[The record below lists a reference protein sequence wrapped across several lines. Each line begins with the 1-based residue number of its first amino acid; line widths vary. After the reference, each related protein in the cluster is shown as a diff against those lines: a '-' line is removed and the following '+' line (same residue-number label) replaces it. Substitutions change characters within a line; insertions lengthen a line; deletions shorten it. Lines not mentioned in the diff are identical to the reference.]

1 MRKFAAIGLASVLSL
16 ATLGVTLVP
25 SDASHRHRDRDRDG
39 ISLRFNFGSPYYGH
53 AYRPYHAYPVAPRR
67 YYGGGAWEAHVAY
80 CYDRWRSYRASDNT
94 YQPFNGP
101 RRECRS
107 PYFG

>member
-1 MRKFAAIGLASVLSL
+1 MHGDSSLGDAAG
-16 ATLGVTLVP
+16 ATRRAIRTVFTAPIPWFCREMV
-25 SDASHRHRDRDRDG
+25 

-67 YYGGGAWEAHVAY
+67 HYGGGAWEAHVAY